1 MNKKKFFL
9 PILAASSMFFAGVSL
24 AEDTKT
30 EVDHTAQCINDALN
44 VLGTSHTGQFE
55 NYRRSFSSEYIE
67 AGAFFTFDKA
77 EGVSL
82 GASDSDEAVKGLVGI
97 YAFIEGTVTIPDGS
111 SDVSGKEVAVVSAFA
126 GSSCGAFSY
135 SAIYCVLSEN
145 AIPFDVNASASGL
158 NFQTMGRQCYICS
171 QHRSTILQGFSSG
184 ANVSFL
190 ALSGTVVSVPQISST
205 TTNDYFTKA
214 QVSDVPNY
222 FSLAVNP
229 DVCAA
234 MDGASISLLNVE
246 G

>member
-55 NYRRSFSSEYIE
+55 NYRRSFSAQHIE
-67 AGAFFTFDKA
+67 AGAFFTFDTA
-77 EGVSL
+77 EGVTL
-82 GASDSDEAVKGLVGI
+82 EASDSDEAVKGLVGI
-97 YAFIEGTVTIPDGS
+97 YAFIEGIVTIPAGAT
-111 SDVSGKEVAVVSAFA
+111 DVSGKDIAVVSAFA

-145 AIPFDVNASASGL
+145 ALPFDINQSASSL

-171 QHRSTILQGFSSG
+171 QHRSTILSTYSSG
-184 ANVSFL
+184 ASVSFL
-190 ALSGTVVSVPQISST
+190 ELPGTVVSVPQISST
-205 TTNDYFTKA
+205 TSNDHFTKA

-222 FSLAVNP
+222 FNLAVNP

-234 MDGASISLLNVE
+234 IAGSSISLFNVE
-246 G
+246 I